1 MKRLI
6 AALLLALFFTACS
19 SNNETKNNEDK
30 PKDEYMTGR
39 VSFQKLLIQAHLWA
53 ADARPYMLESQY
65 TKGAPVLE
73 GKAGVWRGHFAS
85 PSRSA
90 VKAYTWS
97 GVTADDAPERG
108 VLPGTEDTF
117 NPNNISTQPFDLAYI
132 KKDSNDALTVAQE
145 HGGKKITE
153 EDPNQPIIYVLDWN
167 ARTSTLIW
175 HVIYGDS
182 IGAAKLRVAVNA
194 TTGEFIGVEK

>member
-1 MKRLI
+1 MKRFA
-6 AALLLALFFTACS
+6 AALLVALFIVGCS
-19 SNNETKNNEDK
+19 GNNETKTEEK
-30 PKDEYMTGR
+30 PKDEYVTGR
-39 VSFQKLLIQAHLWA
+39 ASFQKLLIQAHLWA
-53 ADARPYMLESQY
+53 ADARPYMLESRY
-65 TKGAPVLE
+65 TKGAPVLQ
-73 GKAGVWRGHFAS
+73 GKAGVWIGHFAS
-85 PSRSA
+85 PSRAA
-90 VKAYTWS
+90 VKPYSWS

-117 NPNNISTQPFDLAYI
+117 NPNNVSTQPFDLAYI

-153 EDPNQPIIYVLDWN
+153 KDPNQPIIYVLDWN

-182 IGAAKLRVAVNA
+182 IGGAKLRVAVNA